1 MDRKTA
7 RRIADALTWARI
19 WGALPVTLVAWLD
32 LRWWVFAL
40 YAAMALTDLFDGMF
54 ARRADP
60 SPRSSDFD
68 GKADVFFSLMTLV
81 WIWMLVPG
89 FYERYGLLYLPLLF
103 VIEVYLISTRI
114 RYPRL
119 PIPHFQFGR
128 YAMTLFCFLLPVLI
142 VLGDQPVFVHFV
154 FVVGTLSKLQLAR
167 HIWREA
173 IPRHARDIAA

>member
-103 VIEVYLISTRI
+103 VIEVYLVST
-114 RYPRL
+114 P
-119 PIPHFQFGR
+119 
-128 YAMTLFCFLLPVLI
+128 
-142 VLGDQPVFVHFV
+142 
-154 FVVGTLSKLQLAR
+154 
-167 HIWREA
+167 
-173 IPRHARDIAA
+173 